1 MTLIF
6 VTGRK
11 KIMNDSLHSSQ
22 DLESLIMLARNHLN
36 GLLNEAFHHT
46 DKERAVIVYD
56 THCTLSRILMEAY
69 KRCLPDAILIDFNV
83 QTPEKILEILL
94 TLQPSDF
101 VALVQSTSFRLD
113 AFRLRVELF
122 KRQIKVI
129 EHPHLSR
136 MSANEA
142 PYYVDSLAYDSDYY
156 RYVGRTL
163 KSKIDSVSTGVL
175 DTGGELLVYGSPFES
190 AKLNIGDYTDMINT
204 GGQFPLGEVFTEAQ
218 DLRAVNGR
226 VKIFSFGDVTYKLN
240 YPKTPITLIIE
251 QGQVIECENSTPAFD
266 LILSN
271 IRRDEGGVVWVRELG
286 LGLNRAFSKTCTVAD
301 TGTYER
307 MCGVHLSLGAKHGI
321 YGKPGFKRRDGTY
334 HVDVFAD
341 TQTFTL
347 GDEIVYSNGAWT
359 V

>member
-1 MTLIF
+1 MDKIDNKALIL
-6 VTGRK
+6 K
-11 KIMNDSLHSSQ
+11 ACQ
-22 DLESLIMLARNHLN
+22 HLS
-36 GLLNEAFHHT
+36 GLLNLAFNHT
-46 DKERAVIVYD
+46 EQERAVIVYD
-56 THCTLSRILMEAY
+56 TRCRLSNILMEAY
-69 KRCLPDAILIDFNV
+69 KCSLPNALFVDFDQ
-83 QTPEKILEILL
+83 QTPEEILNIL
-94 TLQPSDF
+94 ITLEPSDF

-122 KRQIKVI
+122 KRKIKVI

-136 MSANEA
+136 MSDDEA
-142 PYYVDSLAYDSDYY
+142 PYYIDSLEYDCDYY
-156 RYVGRTL
+156 HHVGREL
-163 KSKIDSVSTGVL
+163 KAKIDTAPNGIL

-190 AKLNIGDYTDMINT
+190 AKLNIGDYTNMPNA

-240 YPKTPITLIIE
+240 YPDTPITLIVK
-251 QGQVIECENSTPAFD
+251 QGQVVGCENSIPAFD

-271 IRRDEGGVVWVRELG
+271 IRRDEGGVVWIRELG
-286 LGLNRAFSKTCTVAD
+286 LGLNRAFSKTRTVAD

-307 MCGVHLSLGAKHGI
+307 MCGVHISLGAKHGI
-321 YGKPGFKRRDGTY
+321 YGKPGFKRRDGIY

-341 TQTFTL
+341 TQRFIL
-347 GDEIVYSNGAWT
+347 GDEVVYKEGRWS

>member
-1 MTLIF
+1 MDKLDNNALIL
-6 VTGRK
+6 TAGQYL
-11 KIMNDSLHSSQ
+11 S
-22 DLESLIMLARNHLN
+22 
-36 GLLNEAFHHT
+36 GLLNLAFNYT
-46 DKERAVIVYD
+46 EQERAVIVYD
-56 THCTLSRILMEAY
+56 TRCRLSNILMEAY
-69 KRCLPDAILIDFNV
+69 KYSLPNALFVDFDQ
-83 QTPEKILEILL
+83 QTPEEILNIL
-94 TLQPSDF
+94 VTLEPSDF

-122 KRQIKVI
+122 KRKIKVI

-136 MSANEA
+136 MSDDEA
-142 PYYVDSLAYDSDYY
+142 PYYIDSLEYDCDYY
-156 RYVGRTL
+156 RHVGREL
-163 KSKIDSVSTGVL
+163 KARIDTAASGML

-190 AKLNIGDYTDMINT
+190 AKLNIGDYTDMPNT

-251 QGQVIECENSTPAFD
+251 QGQVVDCENSTPAFD

-286 LGLNRAFSKTCTVAD
+286 LGLNRAFSKTRTVAD

-321 YGKPGFKRRDGTY
+321 YGKPGFKRRDGMY

-341 TQTFTL
+341 TERFIL
-347 GDEIVYSNGAWT
+347 GDVVVYKEGSWIV
-359 V
+359 